1 MAMHLKKNVFFWNSK
16 SQSISIYKANLLDTG
31 VQLLLPGAKL
41 GYFSVIVGC
50 KPLSRHL

>member
-1 MAMHLKKNVFFWNSK
+1 MATHLKTSVFFWNSK
-16 SQSISIYKANLLDTG
+16 SQSTAVYKVKLLDTG

-41 GYFSVIVGC
+41 GYFSVIVAC